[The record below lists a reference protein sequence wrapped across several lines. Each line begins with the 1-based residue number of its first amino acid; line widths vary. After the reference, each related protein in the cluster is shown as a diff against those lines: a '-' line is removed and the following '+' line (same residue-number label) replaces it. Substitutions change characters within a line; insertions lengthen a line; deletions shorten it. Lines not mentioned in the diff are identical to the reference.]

1 MGTLKSYWILL
12 REHIFVAKTLQQ
24 NQNDLILLRFFSNI
38 LFMLQT
44 VYIILKPRGAT
55 CNFFLTLLMQHIA
68 MYCNHQK
75 NDVSG
80 AWTLVKMSLR

>member
-38 LFMLQT
+38 FFMLQT
-44 VYIILKPRGAT
+44 LYIILKPRGAT
-55 CNFFLTLLMQHIA
+55 CNFFSHA
-68 MYCNHQK
+68 FNAAYCNVLQPPEK
-75 NDVSG
+75 
-80 AWTLVKMSLR
+80 WY